1 MYSYFFKVS
10 KEINKV
16 FQVGNS
22 LRVKQETSLL
32 KMLESM
38 AVGENK
44 LHYQM
49 N

>member
-32 KMLESM
+32 KNARKHGSW
-38 AVGENK
+38 GK
-44 LHYQM
+44 
-49 N
+49 